1 MAHKMGSGGIFGG
14 SLGNTTSSTNQNT
27 GIFGGGS
34 TSSGTHFT
42 CNCDDLDYLFDKTK
56 KKETF
61 VYTSQNYNPPW
72 HSLIF

>member
-14 SLGNTTSSTNQNT
+14 SLGNTTSSTNQNA

-34 TSSGTHFT
+34 SSGIHFT
-42 CNCDDLDYLFDKTK
+42 CNCDDLFDKTMK
-56 KKETF
+56 NKTF
-61 VYTSQNYNPPW
+61 VYTSQNDNPPW